1 MINYSLLFAVDHTV
15 AVSLASN
22 VSSLPPVLCVT
33 DHPLMPSLSTLS
45 TINTIKIKG
54 SLLKQI
60 IHVHVCIYCIYVQI
74 YYIVID
80 TNFPKSSTNT
90 VCV

>member
-1 MINYSLLFAVDHTV
+1 MISYSLLFVVDHTV

-60 IHVHVCIYCIYVQI
+60 KVYKYMYMYAFIAFMYKF
-74 YYIVID
+74 
-80 TNFPKSSTNT
+80 TTLFLKSSTNT